1 MKAKPEQRE
10 IPIFKLEFWTQFLFS
25 PALLLTL
32 NNLVKMAELEM
43 RELVHK
49 YELDMMWTCMWD
61 GS

>member
-49 YELDMMWTCMWD
+49 L
-61 GS
+61 